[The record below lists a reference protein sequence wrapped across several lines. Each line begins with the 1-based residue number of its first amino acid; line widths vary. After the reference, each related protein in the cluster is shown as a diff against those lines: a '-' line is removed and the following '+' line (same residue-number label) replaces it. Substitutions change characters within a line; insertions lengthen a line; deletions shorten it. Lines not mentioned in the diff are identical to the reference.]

1 MQILRM
7 IEEKQITP
15 DEGVELLEALSA
27 GKEDTLAQFAATGEE
42 VSAVPLSPAETPA
55 AESEWLEEPAVPTAP
70 ADMPDFR
77 HVWFIPLAAGGVVS
91 AVGLGL
97 ILFIQ
102 WASPGSFFL
111 LCGWTPLLVG
121 LAIVL
126 LAFWSRTARWLHVRI
141 RGERRITLSFP
152 LPLRLAGWILR
163 LVRPYVP
170 QLEKTGLD
178 EVILSLDEGLAGE
191 GGFYVDVQDGEAGEQ
206 VQVYIG

>member
-7 IEEKQITP
+7 IEEKRITP

-27 GKEDTLAQFAATGEE
+27 GKEGGLAQFAATGEE
-42 VSAVPLSPAETPA
+42 VAAMPLSPAETPV
-55 AESEWLEEPAVPTAP
+55 AESEWSEEPAAPTVP
-70 ADMPDFR
+70 ADMPNFR
-77 HVWFIPLAAGGVVS
+77 HVWLIPLAAGGVVS
-91 AVGLGL
+91 AVGLGS
-97 ILFIQ
+97 ILLIQ
-102 WASPGSFFL
+102 WASPGSLFL
-111 LCGWTPLLVG
+111 LCGWTPFLAG

-178 EVILSLDEGLAGE
+178 EVILSLDEGLASE

>member
-7 IEEKQITP
+7 IEEKRITP

-27 GKEDTLAQFAATGEE
+27 GKEGGLAQFAATGEE
-42 VSAVPLSPAETPA
+42 VAAMLLSPAETPV
-55 AESEWLEEPAVPTAP
+55 AESEWSEEPAALTVP
-70 ADMPDFR
+70 ADMPNFR
-77 HVWFIPLAAGGVVS
+77 HVWLIPLAAGGVVS
-91 AVGLGL
+91 AVGLGS
-97 ILFIQ
+97 ILLIQ
-102 WASPGSFFL
+102 WASPGSLFL
-111 LCGWTPLLVG
+111 LCGWTPLLAG

-178 EVILSLDEGLAGE
+178 EVILSLDEGLASE